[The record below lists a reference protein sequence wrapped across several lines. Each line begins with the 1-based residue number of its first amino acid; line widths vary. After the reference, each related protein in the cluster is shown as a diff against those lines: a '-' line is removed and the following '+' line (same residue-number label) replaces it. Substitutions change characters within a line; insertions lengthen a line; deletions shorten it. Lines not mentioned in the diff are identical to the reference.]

1 MLRAA
6 VQKERA
12 AENMNDWAPF
22 RAKVDLIDLLKGT
35 GRTIV
40 RPIAMK
46 TVRNGVIRISKFITV
61 NFSLC
66 LILMQ
71 NYNGEKGKIYKS

>member
-12 AENMNDWAPF
+12 AENMNDLAPF
-22 RAKVDLIDLLKGT
+22 RAKVGFIDLLKGT

-40 RPIAMK
+40 RPITMK
-46 TVRNGVIRISKFITV
+46 TVRNGAVRISKFITV
-61 NFSLC
+61 NFSFAC
-66 LILMQ
+66 L
-71 NYNGEKGKIYKS
+71 